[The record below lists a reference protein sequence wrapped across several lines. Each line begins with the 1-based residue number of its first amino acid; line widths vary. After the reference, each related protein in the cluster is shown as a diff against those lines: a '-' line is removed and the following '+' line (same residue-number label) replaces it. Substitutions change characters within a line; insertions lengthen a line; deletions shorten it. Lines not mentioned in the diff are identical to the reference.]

1 MTPVVLLILVAFIG
15 LSRFIFRKD
24 LALTRGRSLDVDA
37 LDTSELITNHRLL
50 LKALIVMG
58 GVVLGFLLHGAL
70 GLEPATIAMAGAT
83 LLMLWAPSD
92 PHEVLRDIEWTTL
105 FFFIGLFITV
115 EAVVEVGIIEA
126 VAREAVALTRGDLVL
141 TSMLL
146 IWLSAIASGIVDN
159 IPYTATMIPLVE
171 SLGKSMPVGPLWWSL
186 ALGADLG
193 GNATLV
199 GASANIVV
207 VSLAERSG
215 YPISFRAFLRYGVV
229 TTLLSLILASL
240 YVWFRYL

>member
-37 LDTSELITNHRLL
+37 LDTSELITNYRLL

-146 IWLSAIASGIVDN
+146 I
-159 IPYTATMIPLVE
+159 
-171 SLGKSMPVGPLWWSL
+171 
-186 ALGADLG
+186 
-193 GNATLV
+193 
-199 GASANIVV
+199 
-207 VSLAERSG
+207 
-215 YPISFRAFLRYGVV
+215 
-229 TTLLSLILASL
+229 
-240 YVWFRYL
+240 